1 MRRTRPLRMDR
12 ISRQN
17 SVGARRGR
25 ARADRRG
32 IRSAALALLL
42 GLAIDASGVALV
54 SAQDASVKAK
64 PPDASTAAP
73 IAPARPAVLA
83 PPQAAVAAAPAQTPE
98 PSVANTASPPPWTPG
113 KLLQLPPYTR
123 ARMHE
128 CALEWQQMKER
139 GATAE
144 KIWFTFAQSCLVR

>member
-1 MRRTRPLRMDR
+1 MRRPRPLRMDG
-12 ISRQN
+12 ISRRN
-17 SVGARRGR
+17 SIGARRGR
-25 ARADRRG
+25 ARADRRA
-32 IRSAALALLL
+32 IRGAALALLL
-42 GLAIDASGVALV
+42 GLAIDASGIALV
-54 SAQDASVKAK
+54 SAQDAKAK
-64 PPDASTAAP
+64 PPDTSTAAP
-73 IAPARPAVLA
+73 IPPARPSILA

-98 PSVANTASPPPWTPG
+98 PSVANTASPPPWKPG
-113 KLLQLPPYTR
+113 KLLQLPPYAR